1 MAVEEIS
8 GTSRGL
14 MNGFLRCSRW
24 GWLLLLVIAILTT
37 VCANA
42 QMTGK
47 GTITGTVSD
56 ATGAV
61 IPGAAVNATNEATG
75 ITAKTTTTSA
85 GDYNFPNL
93 DPGIY
98 TVTVSASGF
107 EKLTHKGIHVNA
119 MESQTY
125 NPVLTVGGS
134 SIEITVT
141 TALPQLETS
150 NASLGSTMENEVYSE
165 LPIEMGSY
173 GSPDQRRAT
182 DFVYLMPG
190 VQGNETN
197 GNATTNVGVV
207 NGSGS
212 RGAVSAVYVDGV
224 VFVRAGGNGDP
235 RYVWTAMSVDAID
248 QFQVMTTGYGAVYEG
263 QGVMNYTVKQGGAKQ
278 HGSVYEFIRNTALDT
293 WGFWGKA
300 INPVLGVAIKPVE
313 HSNEYGINLSGPLVP
328 LGKWKEK
335 VFYYGNYN
343 GFRYTSATPT
353 PMTFPTI
360 SGGTTG
366 LGQAGG
372 DFSAAGNQPIYDPS
386 TQTSCT
392 AHNAATT
399 GGAANHFPCRY
410 QYGYGA
416 PTSGTGPGGAPVLG
430 GVGST
435 GLGANI
441 IPASQMSAFALNM
454 QALLPTSGISS
465 ALQNNYIA
473 PNATGLINWSTTD
486 RIDFLPTSSD
496 TITFIFADGRQAS
509 SNPVGQTTA
518 GRNVGP
524 VPFNYGQTYAPKTA
538 VGIIEETHIFTP
550 HLINQAKWG
559 YARYNGPTFNP
570 DQAPAYA
577 ATTMGLS
584 NLPVGQ
590 AQQTFPITTFAG
602 TNAQTNW
609 GGTTANV
616 TLAEN
621 YTALDN
627 LQWTVGKHSFTFGG
641 QMAWLLY
648 NTYSATGGTTPLTLA
663 TAVTETAGIASTST
677 SSYTVASG
685 TGMSYAS
692 FLLGQIDKGSLTDY
706 SAHPGYGAR
715 FIPIS
720 PYVQD
725 NWKVNSK
732 LTLDLGLR
740 YDFFPSVREV
750 KDEASYFD
758 PNLANPVTGINGAL
772 NYLGITPGTCN
783 CNSPVKNYYRN
794 FGPRIGLAYQLNPK
808 TVIRSSWGVM
818 FTHSD
823 AVGGLTSTLGTLGF
837 AASPSFS
844 STNDFTTMTGLTK
857 LTTSAVVPSQYT
869 GAVNSYT
876 PPAGRDSGP
885 QYGTGYTTNT
895 ISGSP
900 TTYTAAPSG
909 SNYDDPYLGGRAPE
923 YINWSLGLQRQ
934 LTSALA
940 ATLTYVGSEGHF
952 LQLDSYTARGVQS
965 NQLDP
970 KYLVLGSALSDTSTT
985 VATDC
990 SGVVTTDGFA
1000 CNSAALSQFAN
1011 ATVKQ
1016 SLGQFL
1022 KPYPFES
1029 PSDSFGYVGN
1039 SNYHSLQAMLNMRA
1053 WHGLTVNTN
1062 FAYSRVIDDGGTFR
1076 SGYAIPA
1083 GTIANHPAL
1092 SYPVDKIERTV
1103 STSNQ
1108 KLHFVATTVW
1118 DWPLGKTVLNT
1129 NAYERAILGG
1139 FKFSGIY
1146 QQYTGSPLAI
1156 TASACQTNPSLVQS
1170 SSSCAPTMNPNFVGQ
1185 SARQNGRWGK
1195 GATTT
1200 NYTTISYIVPSVAGA
1215 IIGTPTSA
1223 PPSISYTGPFIS
1235 PVANLPGVTV
1245 GTASGNQESVLGLA
1259 GGPAAPYTFGDAPR
1273 TAPYNLI
1280 GPGNYQLDLAMVRT
1294 FPLHITPATK
1304 LNFRAEWY
1312 NVTNHTLFG
1321 VASTVVGN
1329 ASFGQ
1334 VTSSATANRKA
1345 AQFSARIEF

>member
-1 MAVEEIS
+1 M
-8 GTSRGL
+8 
-14 MNGFLRCSRW
+14 W
-24 GWLLLLVIAILTT
+24 GWLLLMVIAMLTT

-47 GTITGTVSD
+47 GTITGTVAD
-56 ATGAV
+56 TTGAV
-61 IPGAAVNATNEATG
+61 IPGASVNATNDATG

-85 GDYNFPNL
+85 GDYSFPNL

-98 TVTVSASGF
+98 SVTVTASGF

-134 SIEITVT
+134 SVEITVT
-141 TALPQLETS
+141 SALPQLETS
-150 NASLGSTMENEVYSE
+150 NATVGSTMENEVYSE
-165 LPIEMGSY
+165 LPVEMGAY
-173 GSPDQRRAT
+173 GQTDQRRAT
-182 DFVYLMPG
+182 DFAFLMPG
-190 VQGNETN
+190 VQGNNTN
-197 GNATTNVGVV
+197 GNPTTNTGVV

-212 RGAVSAVYVDGV
+212 RGAASAVYIDGV

-235 RYVWTAMSVDAID
+235 RYVWSAMSVDAID
-248 QFQVMTTGYGAVYEG
+248 QFQVQTTGYSAVYEG
-263 QGVMNYTVKQGGAKQ
+263 QGVMNYTVKQGGSKQ
-278 HGSVYEFIRNTALDT
+278 HGSVYEFLRNTEFDT
-293 WGFWGKA
+293 WGFLAKA
-300 INPVLGVAIKPVE
+300 PNPATGVPVKPVE

-343 GFRYTSATPT
+343 GFRYTANTPT
-353 PMTFPTI
+353 AITFPTN

-366 LGQAGG
+366 LGQIGG
-372 DFSAAGNQPIYDPS
+372 DFSAAGNQPIYDPT
-386 TQTSCT
+386 TQTACT
-392 AHNAATT
+392 AHNAAIA

-410 QYGYGA
+410 EYGFGP
-416 PTSGTGPGGAPVLG
+416 PTTGTGPGGVPTATGAPRDV
-430 GVGST
+430 
-435 GLGANI
+435 
-441 IPASQMSAFALNM
+441 IPANQMSAFAKNM
-454 QALLPTSGISS
+454 QALLPTTGISS
-465 ALQNNYIA
+465 TLQNNYIA
-473 PNATGLINWSTTD
+473 PNATGLTNWSTTD

-496 TITFIFADGRQAS
+496 TVVFIFADGRQAS

-524 VPFNYGQTYAPKTA
+524 VPYNYGQTYAPKTA

-570 DQAPAYA
+570 DQAPAYS
-577 ATTMGLS
+577 ATHMGLS
-584 NLPVGQ
+584 NLPIGQ

-609 GGTTANV
+609 GGTTASV
-616 TLAEN
+616 TVAEN

-648 NTYSATGGTTPLTLA
+648 NTISATGGTTPLTLA
-663 TAVTETAGIASTST
+663 TAVTETSGIASTST
-677 SSYTVASG
+677 TSYTVASG

-692 FLLGQIDKGSLTDY
+692 FLLGQIDRGSLTDY
-706 SAHPGYGAR
+706 SLHPGYGAR
-715 FIPIS
+715 FIPVS

-725 NWKVNSK
+725 NWKISSK

-750 KDEASYFD
+750 KDDASFFD
-758 PNLANPVTGINGAL
+758 PNLANPVTGTNGAL
-772 NYLGITPGTCN
+772 NYLGIIAGTCN
-783 CNSPVKNYYRN
+783 CDSPVKNYYRN
-794 FGPRIGLAYQLNPK
+794 IAPRLGAAYQLNPK

-818 FTHSD
+818 YTHGD
-823 AVGGLTSTLGTLGF
+823 AVGGLASTVGTLGF

-844 STNDFTTMTGLTK
+844 STNDFTTMTGLTDQ
-857 LTTSAVVPSQYT
+857 TVSGISATQYT

-876 PPAGRDSGP
+876 PAAGVASGP

-895 ISGSP
+895 LSGSP
-900 TTYTAAPSG
+900 TTYTAAPSA
-909 SNYDDPYLGGRAPE
+909 STYDDPYLGGRAPE
-923 YINWSLGLQRQ
+923 YINWTLGLQRQ
-934 LTSALA
+934 VTNELA
-940 ATLTYVGSEGHF
+940 VTATYVGSEGHF
-952 LQLDSYTARGVQS
+952 LQLDSMTARGQYS

-970 KYLVLGSALSDTSTT
+970 KYLVLGSKLSDTGAT
-985 VATDC
+985 VSTDC
-990 SGVVTTDGFA
+990 SGIVVTAGFT
-1000 CNSAALSQFAN
+1000 CNSAALPQFAN

-1029 PSDSFGYVGN
+1029 PADSFGYVGN
-1039 SNYHSLQAMLNMRA
+1039 SNYHALQTMANMRN
-1053 WHGLTVNTN
+1053 WRGLTLNASYT
-1062 FAYSRVIDDGGTFR
+1062 FARSIDDGGTFR

-1092 SYPVDKIERTV
+1092 SYQVDRIERTV

-1108 KLHFVATTVW
+1108 KQHFVATAVW
-1118 DWPLGKTVLNT
+1118 DWPFGKTALNT

-1139 FKFSGIY
+1139 FKYSAVY
-1146 QQYTGSPLAI
+1146 QQFSGSPLAI
-1156 TASACQTNPSLVQS
+1156 TASGCQTNPSLAQS
-1170 SSSCAPTMNPNFVGQ
+1170 SSSCAPTMNPNYP
-1185 SARQNGRWGK
+1185 SARARQGGRWGK
-1195 GATTT
+1195 GATWN
-1200 NYTTISYIVPSVAGA
+1200 NYNTLSYIVPS
-1215 IIGTPTSA
+1215 IGSTTTA
-1223 PPSISYTGPFIS
+1223 PTGPFIA
-1235 PVANLPGVTV
+1235 PVAPTGQTSLIGVV
-1245 GTASGNQESVLGLA
+1245 
-1259 GGPAAPYTFGDAPR
+1259 GGPAPPYTFGDAAR

-1280 GPGNYQLDLAMVRT
+1280 GPGNYQLDLAMVRS
-1294 FPLHITPATK
+1294 FPLHITQASK

-1312 NVTNHTLFG
+1312 NVTNHTFWS
-1321 VASTVVGN
+1321 VASTVLG
-1329 ASFGQ
+1329 ASNFGT
-1334 VTSSATANRKA
+1334 VTPSGSNNRKA

>member
-1 MAVEEIS
+1 MDVEEIS

-24 GWLLLLVIAILTT
+24 GWLLLLVIAMLTT

-42 QMTGK
+42 QLSGK

-61 IPGAAVNATNEATG
+61 IPGAAVNATNEASG

-98 TVTVSASGF
+98 TVTVTASGF

-119 MESQTY
+119 LESQSY

-212 RGAVSAVYVDGV
+212 RGAVSDVYVDGV
-224 VFVRAGGNGDP
+224 PFVRAGGNGDP
-235 RYVWTAMSVDAID
+235 RFVWTAMSVDAID

-263 QGVMNYTVKQGGAKQ
+263 QGVMNYTIKQGGAKQ
-278 HGSVYEFIRNTALDT
+278 HGSVYEFLRNTALDT

-353 PMTFPTI
+353 PMTFPTPNQ
-360 SGGTTG
+360 
-366 LGQAGG
+366 QAGNFTASG
-372 DFSAAGNQPIYDPS
+372 TYVPGTDTPIYDPS
-386 TQTSCT
+386 TQTACT
-392 AHNAATT
+392 ANNAATT

-410 QYGYGA
+410 QYGYKA
-416 PTSGTGPGGAPVLG
+416 GTGTGLNGNPVLI
-430 GVGST
+430 
-435 GLGANI
+435 GAASPVNV
-441 IPASQMSAFALNM
+441 IPASEMSTFALNM

-496 TITFIFADGRQAS
+496 TITFLFADGRQAS
-509 SNPVGQTTA
+509 SNPVGQSTA

-616 TLAEN
+616 TIAEN

-627 LQWTVGKHSFTFGG
+627 LQWTVGKHSFTFGTEV
-641 QMAWLLY
+641 AWMLY

-663 TAVTETAGIASTST
+663 AAVTETAGIASTST

-685 TGMSYAS
+685 SGMSYAS

-725 NWKVNSK
+725 NWKFNSK

-740 YDFFPSVREV
+740 YDFFPSVRETN
-750 KDEASYFD
+750 DDASYFD

-783 CNSPVKNYYRN
+783 CDSPAKNYYRN
-794 FGPRIGLAYQLNPK
+794 FGPRVGLAYQLTPK

-818 FTHSD
+818 YTHSD
-823 AVGGLTSTLGTLGF
+823 AVGGLTTTVGTLGF

-857 LTTSAVVPSQYT
+857 LTTSGTSATQYT
-869 GAVNSYT
+869 GAIPSYT
-876 PPAGRDSGP
+876 PPAGRGSGP

-895 ISGSP
+895 LSGSS
-900 TTYTAAPSG
+900 TSYTAAPSG
-909 SNYDDPYLGGRAPE
+909 STYDDPYLGGRAPE
-923 YINWSLGLQRQ
+923 YINWSVGIQRQ
-934 LTSALA
+934 LTNEIAVTA
-940 ATLTYVGSEGHF
+940 TYVGSEGHF

-970 KYLVLGSALSDTSTT
+970 KYLVLGSALSDTGTT

-990 SGVVTTDGFA
+990 SGAVASSGFA

-1016 SLGQFL
+1016 ALSQFL

-1039 SNYHSLQAMLNMRA
+1039 ANYHALQAMLNMRT

-1062 FAYSRVIDDGGTFR
+1062 FAYSRVIDDGGSFR

-1083 GTIANHPAL
+1083 GTLANHPTL
-1092 SYPVDKIERTV
+1092 SYKADRIERTV

-1108 KLHFVATTVW
+1108 KLHFVGTTVW
-1118 DWPLGKTVLNT
+1118 DWPLGRTVFNT

-1146 QQYTGSPLAI
+1146 QVFTGSPLAI
-1156 TASACQTNPSLVQS
+1156 TAAACQTNPSSAQS
-1170 SSSCAPTMNPNFVGQ
+1170 SSSCAPTMNPGFVGQ
-1185 SARQNGRWGK
+1185 LARQNGRWGK

-1200 NYTTISYIVPSVAGA
+1200 NYTTISYIVPSAG
-1215 IIGTPTSA
+1215 TTVSTL
-1223 PPSISYTGPFIS
+1223 SGPFVN
-1235 PVANLPGVTV
+1235 PVSTV
-1245 GTASGNQESVLGLA
+1245 LNAA
-1259 GGPAAPYTFGDAPR
+1259 GSPAAAYTFGDAPR
-1273 TAPYNLI
+1273 TAPYNLY
-1280 GPGNYQLDLAMVRT
+1280 GPGNYQLDLAMVRS

-1304 LNFRAEWY
+1304 LDFRAEWY
-1312 NVTNHTLFG
+1312 NVTNHTQFA

-1334 VTSSATANRKA
+1334 VTSNGTANRKA